1 MSVLIRTTWHILAW
15 LQTYGNSIIVR
26 ETEKEEKVKVTERER
41 KWEKKEQSKNKDCGN
56 LLSLLR
62 RLGQK

>member
-1 MSVLIRTTWHILAW
+1 MMSVLIRTTWHILAW

-41 KWEKKEQSKNKDCGN
+41 K
-56 LLSLLR
+56 
-62 RLGQK
+62 